1 MARKPPVRIAPSPVA
16 TLAEENAA
24 FIAEAAQKY
33 REIDVE
39 TRKRAA
45 ADEAARGGA
54 RPPAA
59 AAKAAAPV
67 AERVAAAPDRVPVK
81 LFLRLSEASR
91 ERLHAAAARAQ
102 VVPRLM
108 ETALIAQCERWL
120 KGDADAGALQRF
132 ANEAQMR
139 VAQVRAP
146 DAVTRMVTWKVTWR
160 LIEEAH
166 QIAGDPGMMFA
177 HTKVLGAFVNAYLAA
192 EIEKGPRP

>member
-16 TLAEENAA
+16 ALVEENAA
-24 FIAEAAQKY
+24 FIAEAARKY
-33 REIDVE
+33 REVDVE
-39 TRKRAA
+39 TRKGAA
-45 ADEAARGGA
+45 ADEAARDAA

-59 AAKAAAPV
+59 AAKAMVPLAQP
-67 AERVAAAPDRVPVK
+67 VAAAPDRVPVK

-146 DAVTRMVTWKVTWR
+146 DAVTRMVTWKVTAR

-166 QIAGDPGMMFA
+166 CIAGDPGMMFA
-177 HTKVLGAFVNAYLAA
+177 HTKVLSAFVNAYLAA